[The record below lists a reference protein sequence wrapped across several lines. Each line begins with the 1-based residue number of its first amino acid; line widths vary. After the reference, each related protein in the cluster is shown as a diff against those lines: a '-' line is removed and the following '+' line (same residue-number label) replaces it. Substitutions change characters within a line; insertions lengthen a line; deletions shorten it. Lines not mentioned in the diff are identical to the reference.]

1 MLKIYGQ
8 TRSRAFR
15 VLWLCKESNI
25 PYEHIPV
32 TIHVPDAQCKQ
43 DWYVKLNPNARIP
56 TIDDDGFVMWE
67 STAINFYLARKYN
80 SPLWP
85 DTVQGEGR
93 ALQWGFFVAN
103 DVEQPLTTMFLNRF
117 VLSPDKRD
125 EAIAAE
131 ADKLLRPKL
140 AVLDGH
146 LARHRYFGG
155 DRWDL
160 ADFMVASVAFGL
172 TTMKYDLAKF
182 PKLGAWLQ
190 ASLERPGTREAIKL
204 RG

>member
-1 MLKIYGQ
+1 VLKIYGQ